1 MDDPAVWD
9 RLTAAIESAPAATPG
24 WLWAF
29 LVLQGLVEQGL
40 EAEAEF
46 LRLLKEAKEQQH
58 GPGPGLGFRL
68 AAALRYAGI
77 ALPRAS
83 EPDPYG
89 REARSRVLIPWQWH
103 RP

>member
-1 MDDPAVWD
+1 MDDPAEWD

-29 LVLQGLVEQGL
+29 LVLQGLVEQSL
-40 EAEAEF
+40 EAETEF
-46 LRLLKEAKEQQH
+46 LRLLKAAKDQH
-58 GPGPGLGFRL
+58 QGPGPGLGFRL

-77 ALPRAS
+77 ALPRGS

-89 REARSRVLIPWQWH
+89 REARSRALLLGQWH
-103 RP
+103 RS

>member
-1 MDDPAVWD
+1 MDDPAEWD
-9 RLTAAIESAPAATPG
+9 RLTAAIESVPAAPPG

-29 LVLQGLVEQGL
+29 LVLQGLVEQSL

-46 LRLLKEAKEQQH
+46 LRLLHDAKDQRQ

-77 ALPRAS
+77 ALPRAT

-89 REARSRVLIPWQWH
+89 RDARNHAQLAWHWQGN
-103 RP
+103 

>member
-1 MDDPAVWD
+1 MDDPAEWD
-9 RLTAAIESAPAATPG
+9 RLTAAIESVPSAQPG

-29 LVLQGLVEQGL
+29 LVLQGLVEHTL
-40 EAEAEF
+40 AAEAEF
-46 LRLLKEAKEQQH
+46 LRLYQH
-58 GPGPGLGFRL
+58 ARGEPNGAGPSLGFRL

-89 REARSRVLIPWQWH
+89 REARNHAQTAGRWQSQ
-103 RP
+103 